1 MNVKD
6 FKEANYDVLLQIAE
20 LLGMDVN
27 N

>member
-6 FKEANYDVLLQIAE
+6 LKEANYDVLLQIAE